1 MVFCNRKYRGVGSQ
15 RHSHLDPKGLER
27 DSYHSRSEPTEVCR
41 AGVLYQ
47 VFKCDFLQKL
57 PAIQGVTMSKTQ
69 KGNTLCLIITTLLLS
84 TIFRYSTLSLSSTK
98 VTPNPK
104 LFNPLSTVSPT
115 TVRKTTNPS
124 KASIKIS
131 SINTSTASSILLTLS
146 LSVNHPNIVKN
157 STKI

>member
-15 RHSHLDPKGLER
+15 RYSWLDPKGLER
-27 DSYHSRSEPTEVCR
+27 DSYHSGCEPTEVCR

-57 PAIQGVTMSKTQ
+57 SDIQGVTMPKTQ
-69 KGNTLCLIITTLLLS
+69 KGNIICLIITALLLS
-84 TIFRYSTLSLSSTK
+84 TTFRYSTLSPSLTK

-104 LFNPLSTVSPT
+104 LYDPLSTVSPT
-115 TVRKTTNPS
+115 TARKIPNPS

-131 SINTSTASSILLTLS
+131 SINISTASSILLTLS
-146 LSVNHPNIVKN
+146 SSVNHPNIVKN
-157 STKI
+157 STRF

>member
-15 RHSHLDPKGLER
+15 RHSHPDPKGLER
-27 DSYHSRSEPTEVCR
+27 DSYHSGSEPTEVCR

-57 PAIQGVTMSKTQ
+57 SAIQGVTMSKTQ
-69 KGNTLCLIITTLLLS
+69 KGNTICLIITMLLLP
-84 TIFRYSTLSLSSTK
+84 TTFRYSTLSPSSTR

-104 LFNPLSTVSPT
+104 LSNPLSTVSPT
-115 TVRKTTNPS
+115 TVRKTLNPS

-131 SINTSTASSILLTLS
+131 SINTSTASSTLLTPS
-146 LSVNHPNIVKN
+146 SSVNHPNIVKF
-157 STKI
+157 STRF